1 MCVIYMS
8 LLDTEGFQV
17 SNILRRW
24 WRNGKRRIER
34 RLDKT
39 KLGDC
44 GRPMFTARNIHY
56 EPSQRCRG
64 MGFGGIG
71 AMNLLARRI
80 GLIDDIDRRLVLLRI
95 HLPYHESDH
104 VLNFAYNAM
113 RSGEYL
119 DDSERR
125 RQVEG

>member
-1 MCVIYMS
+1 MS

-80 GLIDDIDRRLVLLRI
+80 GLIDDISNIKQRAIDAAAFAAPVGYSRVDNPLQAMKRR
-95 HLPYHESDH
+95 
-104 VLNFAYNAM
+104 
-113 RSGEYL
+113 
-119 DDSERR
+119 
-125 RQVEG
+125 